1 MEGGTFHTPRV
12 AELLRERFVES
23 RLHMDYPDR
32 IPEERYLVQRRLQA
46 ELIGGTGT
54 PYYAIL
60 DPDDGEFLV
69 RWHLPGANTQEWE
82 KTFLRI
88 LAIPEPKGH

>member
-1 MEGGTFHTPRV
+1 MPRV

-23 RLHMDYPDR
+23 RMHMDYPDR
-32 IPEERYLVQRRLQA
+32 IPVEQYRVQRRLQA
-46 ELIGGTGT
+46 ELIGSTGT

-69 RWHLPGANTQEWE
+69 RWHLRGPDPKQWE
-82 KTFLRI
+82 QDFLRI
-88 LAIPEPKGH
+88 LAIPQPKRH